1 MQWQPTANVSATDAP
16 RDRLQGFP
24 SAGSG
29 RFLAGPGGA
38 ASGTPPPA
46 GQSETGEELALVAAL
61 RRGDEDAFVALLD
74 RYHGA
79 LLRLARVWIRD
90 AAGAED
96 VVQETWLAVLQGI
109 DRFEGRSSL
118 KTWLFGILANQ
129 AKRRVR
135 REIRSVP
142 FATLGDA
149 SDGDH
154 GPAVDPD
161 RFFPADHPWAGHWSR
176 PPIGRGGSPEAHL
189 LAAEVGEVLRQALA
203 ELPSRYRA
211 VIVLRDVEGRTS
223 AETCNILGISATNQ
237 RVLLHR
243 ARSRIRQALEPYLD
257 AEGTGSGGDH
267 TDNVNVPGAR

>member
-1 MQWQPTANVSATDAP
+1 MQWQPTADAAAADAP
-16 RDRLQGFP
+16 RNPRGGP
-24 SAGSG
+24 PGSG
-29 RFLAGPGGA
+29 LGRVPAGTEGGA
-38 ASGTPPPA
+38 TGAPSPPNR
-46 GQSETGEELALVAAL
+46 SEAGEELALVAAL
-61 RRGDEDAFVALLD
+61 RQGDEASFVALLD
-74 RYHGA
+74 RYHDA

-129 AKRRVR
+129 AKRRAR
-135 REIRSVP
+135 REGRSVP
-142 FATLGDA
+142 FATLGTA
-149 SDGDH
+149 NGGDD

-176 PPIGRGGSPEAHL
+176 PPVGWGGAPEAQL
-189 LAAEVGEVLRQALA
+189 LAGEVGEALRRALA

-223 AETCNILGISATNQ
+223 VETCNILGISATNQ

-243 ARSRIRQALEPYLD
+243 ARSRMRQALEPYLD
-257 AEGTGSGGDH
+257 AEGTAPGGHHANDL
-267 TDNVNVPGAR
+267 PGAR